1 MSSDRRAV
9 GVLHACLVSPARPA
23 RSIALAE
30 ARLTDRRK
38 VAVLLEGAG
47 LLSPLDRAGWR
58 LAAGAE
64 AAAPGRSSRPAQEVL
79 LDLILRLFGERVTA
93 GRGEARRAVRE
104 LADLWSQSPA
114 PVPPDDAVAAILAA
128 APFLWER
135 PELAFAREALAGE
148 IVRADG
154 GAWAWIAGPRP
165 FRARLLGRPMDEVR
179 GLLAG
184 PGARSFWDGRDG
196 EESEDRLERSA
207 ALAARGRSEAA
218 LALLG
223 DLISC

>member
-9 GVLHACLVSPARPA
+9 GVLHPCLDSPARPA

-30 ARLTDRRK
+30 SRLTDRRK

-47 LLSPLDRAGWR
+47 LLSLLDRAGCR
-58 LAAGAE
+58 LAAGWETARISPAGRLAVGAD
-64 AAAPGRSSRPAQEVL
+64 AAAPGRSSRPAQEIL
-79 LDLILRLFGERVTA
+79 LDLILRLFGEGVAA

-104 LADLWSQSPA
+104 LADLWSQAPA

-165 FRARLLGRPMDEVR
+165 FRSRLLGRPLDEIR
-179 GLLAG
+179 EL
-184 PGARSFWDGRDG
+184 
-196 EESEDRLERSA
+196 
-207 ALAARGRSEAA
+207 
-218 LALLG
+218 
-223 DLISC
+223 